1 MKALL
6 KTSLRMLNHPP
17 FPLAFRNTFY
27 FSTAPNHPTIDKI
40 LKSED
45 LASMQAALSEVGG
58 LSEKNREMALKIV
71 LNRLFSGKLPLSLFD
86 NQKLSSQLS
95 KHSGLML

>member
-1 MKALL
+1 MRTLIKF
-6 KTSLRMLNHPP
+6 SYPVLNKS
-17 FPLAFRNTFY
+17 FLGLIKKNSFR

-45 LASMQAALSEVGG
+45 LSSMQVALSEVGG

-71 LNRLFSGKLPLSLFD
+71 LNKIFSGKLPLNIFH
-86 NQKLSSQLS
+86 NQKLNGQLS
-95 KHSGLML
+95 KHPGLML

>member
-1 MKALL
+1 MRTLL
-6 KTSLRMLNHPP
+6 KISYTIMNKPILGLIT
-17 FPLAFRNTFY
+17 RNVVH

-45 LASMQAALSEVGG
+45 LSSMQAALSEVGG

-71 LNRLFSGKLPLSLFD
+71 LNKIFSGKLPLTLFD
-86 NQKLSSQLS
+86 NQKLSGQLS
-95 KHSGLML
+95 KHPGLML